1 MMEYDLA
8 RIDYILCGITFP
20 DTLKILPNPGHKTL
34 QKFAVGDKNGVLQ
47 CLCIKDEE
55 PIVQFKTLPGKPI
68 TSIQV
73 ASTNGNHIDKIFAA
87 SGHEV
92 KGYTR
97 KGKVFLTI
105 ETSVSETITSMCILN
120 SDLVLCSGRTV
131 TFYRDLKEIYTYA
144 CEDRVLD
151 IAAFSTPNST
161 RVRLLVLIGNKGA
174 AVIENGE
181 LLARTQISSGPTRLI
196 VPPAQRS
203 SEVTVFYG
211 AADGSIG
218 LIQYETDL
226 SSTCLVEG
234 GGLGAV
240 VCVGWYFSNG
250 AHLAVGRHDGSVQLY
265 LVDLDNVNEKPRLK
279 FTYFCGE
286 PITSVCGGS
295 VGTEETELLVST
307 FSGRVFALRSQRL
320 ISGGVALNNMTPEA
334 LASRRNKLE
343 LEVARLEKQTAAERE
358 KYQRNTRSLN
368 AGMSTPPLLEIQ
380 YELTGAML
388 NGWQEVI
395 ITAGVPLDMLFIYCN
410 KKVEVQTDSAAVLS
424 VCPPQGKASEILAT
438 VRCQAGT
445 RRIWLQMRAVVDCGP
460 EMTECTQVLVYVLP
474 AGAPRIARLIK
485 LSLPALPQ
493 YSQHDDPDRDDDR
506 VWCELRLSGGFSVA
520 EMTSWLS
527 DALPGELPRP
537 AVSISFARVH
547 CLLKTVI
554 ICRYQSFDWLI
565 RKKSFRRGSAV
576 FKSDNV
582 STIATLKDLL
592 SYCSLK
598 RAIRVDISCDIPE
611 MCCLM
616 LFKSIKDQFL
626 SEYQRKKE
634 FILKEAIG
642 ALDLDVNIINSESE
656 PILCE
661 EYVRVW
667 KSVDTTKN
675 TLFFNELAATVEQ
688 WYSDWCKLS
697 LYGRDN
703 SSQKTQLKLAL
714 QECQVNNI
722 EGILSLKDLQ
732 INSNM

>member
-8 RIDYILCGITFP
+8 RIDYILCGITYP
-20 DTLKILPNPGHKTL
+20 GTLKILPNPGHKTQ

-131 TFYRDLKEIYTYA
+131 TFYRDLREIYTYA

-161 RVRLLVLIGNKGA
+161 RVRLLVLVGNKGA
-174 AVIENGE
+174 AVVENGE
-181 LLARTQISSGPTRLI
+181 LLARTQIPSGPTRLI
-196 VPPAQRS
+196 VPPAHRTA
-203 SEVTVFYG
+203 ELAVFYG
-211 AADGSIG
+211 ASDGSIG

-265 LVDLDNVNEKPRLK
+265 LVDLDNVTEKPRLK

-388 NGWQEVI
+388 NGWQEVV

-410 KKVEVQTDSAAVLS
+410 KKLEVQTDSAAVLS

-445 RRIWLQMRAVVDCGP
+445 RRIWLQMRAAVDCGP
-460 EMTECTQVLVYVLP
+460 EITEGTQVLVYVLP

-493 YSQHDDPDRDDDR
+493 YSQHVDPDRADDR
-506 VWCELRLSGGFSVA
+506 VWCELSLSGGFSVA

-527 DALPGELPRP
+527 EALPGELPRP
-537 AVSISFARVH
+537 AASITFAREH
-547 CLLKTVI
+547 CLLKTI
-554 ICRYQSFDWLI
+554 LICRYQ
-565 RKKSFRRGSAV
+565 RGAAV
-576 FKSDNV
+576 IKSDNV

-598 RAIRVDISCDIPE
+598 RAIRVNISCDIPE
-611 MCCLM
+611 MCCPM
-616 LFKSIKDQFL
+616 LFKSIKDRFL

-634 FILKEAIG
+634 YHLKEAIG
-642 ALDLDVNIINSESE
+642 ALDLDINTINNESE

-661 EYVRVW
+661 EYLRVW
-667 KSVDTTKN
+667 KSADDTKN
-675 TLFFNELAATVEQ
+675 KLFFNDLVATVEQ

-703 SSQKTQLKLAL
+703 SSQKIQLKTAL
-714 QECQVNNI
+714 QECQVNDI
-722 EGILSLKDLQ
+722 ESILTHNDLQ
-732 INSNM
+732 IDSNM

>member
-1 MMEYDLA
+1 MEYDLA
-8 RIDYILCGITFP
+8 RIDYILCGITYP
-20 DTLKILPNPGHKTL
+20 DTLKILPNPGHKTQ

-120 SDLVLCSGRTV
+120 SDLILCSGRTV
-131 TFYRDLKEIYTYA
+131 TFYRDLREIYSYV

-151 IAAFSTPNST
+151 IAAFAAPNST
-161 RVRLLVLIGNKGA
+161 RVRLLVLVGNKGA

-181 LLARTQISSGPTRLI
+181 ILARTQISSGPTRLI
-196 VPPAQRS
+196 VPTAHRS
-203 SEVTVFYG
+203 AEIAVFYG

-218 LIQYETDL
+218 LIQYDLFIRTDL
-226 SSTCLVEG
+226 SSKCLVEG

-240 VCVGWYFSNG
+240 VCVGWYLSNG

-295 VGTEETELLVST
+295 VGTEEIELLVST

-334 LASRRNKLE
+334 LVSRRNKLE

-410 KKVEVQTDSAAVLS
+410 KKLEVQTDTAAVLS
-424 VCPPQGKASEILAT
+424 VCPPQGNTSEILAT

-445 RRIWLQMRAVVDCGP
+445 RRIWLQMRTTVNSGP
-460 EMTECTQVLVYVLP
+460 EISEGTQVLVYVLP
-474 AGAPRIARLIK
+474 AGAPRVARLIK

-527 DALPGELPRP
+527 EALPGDLPRP
-537 AVSISFARVH
+537 AASIAFARVH
-547 CLLKTVI
+547 CLLKTI
-554 ICRYQSFDWLI
+554 LICRYQ
-565 RKKSFRRGSAV
+565 RGSASI
-576 FKSDNV
+576 KSDNV
-582 STIATLKDLL
+582 STISTLKDLL

-611 MCCLM
+611 MCCSI
-616 LFKSIKDQFL
+616 LFKSIKDRFL

-642 ALDLDVNIINSESE
+642 ALDLDMNTITNESE

-661 EYVRVW
+661 EYLRVW
-667 KSVDTTKN
+667 KSVDDTKN
-675 TLFFNELAATVEQ
+675 VQYFNELVATVEQ
-688 WYSDWCKLS
+688 WYTDWCKLS

-703 SSQKTQLKLAL
+703 SSQKSQLKTAL
-714 QECQVNNI
+714 QDCQVNDI
-722 EGILSLKDLQ
+722 ERILTLKDLQ
-732 INSNM
+732 IDSHM